1 MIFNKDQ
8 SRQIL
13 KYQRRMILGTSLTQK
28 RRDEPD
34 GENVITV
41 LGQIPL
47 LNNHLKQVFCGSFVT
62 GTLQGDMNS
71 NPVSHPNHNLHSC
84 KLKQVRE
91 FSISMYS

>member
-1 MIFNKDQ
+1 
-8 SRQIL
+8 
-13 KYQRRMILGTSLTQK
+13 MILGTSLTQK

-47 LNNHLKQVFCGSFVT
+47 LNNHLKQVFCCSFVT

-71 NPVSHPNHNLHSC
+71 NPVPHPNHNLHSC